1 MKEPGIRW
9 CNSSVLNGK
18 VIILKTLIALL
29 ISCHPQPTQE
39 EIFGIKVSDL
49 RGAYRSLSELREHRA
64 TVLIFLSPECPL
76 SENYTLQVREY
87 SENFRKDGI
96 VFYNIFPG
104 EFYSREEIAAFC
116 DEFLP
121 DNTTLLDPNYLL
133 TRHVG
138 ATITPEAFL
147 LNPDGSVL
155 YSGAIDNWAI
165 TLGQKRRKATKS
177 FLRNAIL
184 SYLDGKPIETASAR
198 AVGCF
203 IE

>member
-9 CNSSVLNGK
+9 CNSSALNGK
-18 VIILKTLIALL
+18 VIILKILIALL
-29 ISCHPQPTQE
+29 ISCHSQPTQE

-49 RGAYRSLSELREHRA
+49 RGACRSLSELREHRA
-64 TVLIFLSPECPL
+64 TVLIFFSPECPL
-76 SENYTLQVREY
+76 SKNYTLQVREY

-121 DNTTLLDPNYLL
+121 DNTTLLDGNYLL

-138 ATITPEAFL
+138 AVVTPL
-147 LNPDGSVL
+147 ICS
-155 YSGAIDNWAI
+155 
-165 TLGQKRRKATKS
+165 T
-177 FLRNAIL
+177 
-184 SYLDGKPIETASAR
+184 
-198 AVGCF
+198 
-203 IE
+203 